1 MDHIKSVD
9 LSLVT
14 SEGVHKSHVKVVP
27 DFDGLVP
34 GGSDANGGFS
44 SVVELNAGDGVGVL
58 VLVNS
63 VLTL

>member
-14 SEGVHKSHVKVVP
+14 GESVHKSHVKVVP
-27 DFDGLVP
+27 DFDSLVP
-34 GGSDANGGFS
+34 GGSNTDGGLCG
-44 SVVELNAGDGVGVL
+44 VVELNAGDGVGVL